1 MTKHCPGRVS
11 RELRGHVMLIGLE
24 RAAKRNAFDLPMLD
38 QLSLAYGEFERNPQ
52 ARVAVVHGHGEHFTA
67 GLDLGE
73 VAASMS
79 KGWQLPAGGGDPW
92 GVFGGAR
99 PSKPVIVAVQGYCLT
114 IGIELMLAADINL
127 CASNTRFAQLEVQRG
142 IFPFGG
148 ATVRLQQIAGWGN
161 AMRWLLTGEEFDSHE
176 ALRLGLVQEVMASE
190 DLLPRA
196 LQLAEKIAQQAPL
209 GVQATLASAR
219 QAVLHGETAAVGDL
233 QAMTTKLLNSDDA
246 REGLA
251 AMQERRPGNFKG
263 C

>member
-1 MTKHCPGRVS
+1 
-11 RELRGHVMLIGLE
+11 
-24 RAAKRNAFDLPMLD
+24 
-38 QLSLAYGEFERNPQ
+38 
-52 ARVAVVHGHGEHFTA
+52 
-67 GLDLGE
+67 
-73 VAASMS
+73 
-79 KGWQLPAGGGDPW
+79 
-92 GVFGGAR
+92 
-99 PSKPVIVAVQGYCLT
+99 
-114 IGIELMLAADINL
+114 MLAADINL
-127 CASNTRFAQLEVQRG
+127 CASNTRFAQMEVQRG

-161 AMRWLLTGEEFDSHE
+161 AMRWLLTGDEFDSHE

-196 LQLAEKIAQQAPL
+196 LQLADRIAQQAPL

-219 QAVLHGETAAVGDL
+219 KAVLHGETAAVGDL
-233 QAMTTKLLNSDDA
+233 QATTSTLLGSEDA